1 MSSTDSQIREQAV
14 WALGNIAG
22 DSPNCRDY
30 VLQFNIIDQLLLM
43 TREGARP
50 SLQRNAT
57 WTISNLCRGKPAPPF
72 HTVSVCLKDLARLL
86 YSPDEQ
92 VIIDACWA
100 LSYLSDGDNVRIQA
114 VMEAEVGLRVVELLM
129 HSSPAVQTPAL
140 RVVGNIVT
148 GDDLQTQCIINFQA
162 LPRLRTLLLTTQKK
176 GIRKEVCW
184 TISNITAGTPAQI
197 KAVIDADLIG
207 PLIMQLSEADFD
219 IKKEAAWAIA
229 NATSSGTAE
238 QVKYVLV
245 HLILSLISH
254 LISNS
259 LVNVLFSLYDRHLV
273 MDHAC
278 IPAMCEL
285 LTAPDARIVAVAL
298 EGLENILEYG
308 ARELTPHGENPY
320 ALIINECNGIDRIEA
335 LQDHPNPTLYD
346 KAYNIIDKYFQG
358 TDSAPV
364 GAIAAD
370 ATSFA
375 RPTTGG
381 PDGGYSW

>member
-1 MSSTDSQIREQAV
+1 MSSPDTQVREQAV

-30 VLQFNIIDQLLLM
+30 VLQFNIIDALLLM
-43 TREGARP
+43 TREGSRP
-50 SLQRNAT
+50 SLLRNAT

-72 HTVSVCLKDLARLL
+72 QLVSVCLKDLARLL

-162 LPRLRTLLLTTQKK
+162 LPRLRTLLLTTAKK

-184 TISNITAGTPAQI
+184 TISNITAGTPHQI

-207 PLIMQLSEADFD
+207 PLILQLSEADFD

-229 NATSSGTAE
+229 NATSSGTAD
-238 QVKYVLV
+238 QVKYG
-245 HLILSLISH
+245 
-254 LISNS
+254 
-259 LVNVLFSLYDRHLV
+259 R
-273 MDHAC
+273 
-278 IPAMCEL
+278 
-285 LTAPDARIVAVAL
+285 
-298 EGLENILEYG
+298 
-308 ARELTPHGENPY
+308 
-320 ALIINECNGIDRIEA
+320 
-335 LQDHPNPTLYD
+335 
-346 KAYNIIDKYFQG
+346 
-358 TDSAPV
+358 
-364 GAIAAD
+364 
-370 ATSFA
+370 
-375 RPTTGG
+375 
-381 PDGGYSW
+381 